1 MEVKVV
7 AGFPPVKKLSKE
19 IVILKNKRKFQPK
32 LLLSNLLKNK
42 SSDKV
47 ENTSS
52 DKNTTE

>member
-1 MEVKVV
+1 MEVKLV

-42 SSDKV
+42 STDEIK
-47 ENTSS
+47 NTSS
-52 DKNTTE
+52 DNEETK